1 MGGNEA
7 GPTCHH
13 MMEEEF
19 TGTNQSVVPVIEMTV
34 DENLETVTIL
44 ASEGDADLT
53 PLKQYQLKMLT
64 NKKNAMDQLI
74 EVTNYMLKEDLCME
88 ITAYHLWNADSSET
102 PIAYPEEVPHTE
114 AGRAPYF
121 QPIKDKIKKSGTTIV
136 FRMISDFSYMEWR
149 EKLAEEKTVQ
159 DLKLHFGRHKLEST
173 ETCIIGFMANKI
185 PTVTHM
191 DSYEKAIQMKLP
203 KGTPPFALKWIHPK
217 VQGGFEAT
225 VKTDVI
231 GI

>member
-88 ITAYHLWNADSSET
+88 ITAY
-102 PIAYPEEVPHTE
+102 
-114 AGRAPYF
+114 
-121 QPIKDKIKKSGTTIV
+121 
-136 FRMISDFSYMEWR
+136 
-149 EKLAEEKTVQ
+149 
-159 DLKLHFGRHKLEST
+159 DL
-173 ETCIIGFMANKI
+173 
-185 PTVTHM
+185 
-191 DSYEKAIQMKLP
+191 
-203 KGTPPFALKWIHPK
+203 
-217 VQGGFEAT
+217 
-225 VKTDVI
+225 
-231 GI
+231 